1 MSVIVRLAKLEDQ
14 QQCSELL
21 NVLAKAT
28 SDSHEIFDSETFEYL
43 ISNERGSLVVA
54 EESGNVLGMAS
65 ISFNLALRYNG
76 EYCQLEELV
85 VDQDAR
91 GKNVG
96 GLLIEETIRL
106 AKIRGCKEFGLYILE
121 STKHNQTFYEKYGF
135 IKVGEEMRQP
145 L

>member
-1 MSVIVRLAKLEDQ
+1 MSVIVRLAKTEDQ
-14 QQCSELL
+14 QRCSELL
-21 NVLAKAT
+21 NVLADAT
-28 SDSHEIFDSETFEYL
+28 SDSHTTFKPETFERL

-54 EESGNVLGMAS
+54 EENGNVLGMAS
-65 ISFNLALRYNG
+65 VSFNFALRYDG

-91 GKNVG
+91 GKNIG
-96 GLLIEETIRL
+96 GLLVEETIRL

-121 STKHNQTFYEKYGF
+121 STRHNQTFYEKYGF
-135 IKVGEEMRQP
+135 IKVGEEMRQR